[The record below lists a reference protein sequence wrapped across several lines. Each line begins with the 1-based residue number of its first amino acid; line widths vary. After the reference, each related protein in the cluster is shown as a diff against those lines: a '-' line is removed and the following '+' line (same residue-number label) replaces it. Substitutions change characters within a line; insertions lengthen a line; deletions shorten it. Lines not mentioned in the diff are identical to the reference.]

1 MTIAHRN
8 VKGQS
13 GHVFAVGKTGVRMDS
28 FEKQPKDS
36 AYRAEY
42 EAARQSL
49 PRAYRDN
56 DAIIDKAV
64 EAYLTRPKQKN
75 EGVVQRTKARADA
88 ANVVMKEH
96 KQELAVKQ
104 AAKEAKQ
111 VANKKQVAT
120 DSSPQSQSAASMSF
134 ARQAALSNHVKS
146 IVGRYDAEHGV
157 GALDRAIAADRAKE
171 TQINAQAM
179 AQVNREFGLIFGA
192 GPAIAGSI
200 VLWPV
205 AVEKVGAFIIAKTGL
220 ASTAAVFVK
229 GGVGGTA
236 GLAYTEGSTQALLG
250 RAPTMGERI
259 GSFTTGAVFAPGV
272 FSITSKFRAP
282 VNAAINGAAAGGGA
296 NVTGQLID
304 ISIDSNKSTNDFSLL
319 QLSSGMIIGASSSA
333 LGATVMPYYNRSP
346 SLGSSQ
352 SIAAGANVGWRE
364 VIHAAPST
372 ITTVVT
378 QAHLDLLNA
387 LAIPE
392 TRTTPVAKS
401 AK

>member
-49 PRAYRDN
+49 PRAHRDN
-56 DAIIDKAV
+56 DALIDKAV

-96 KQELAVKQ
+96 KQELAVRQ
-104 AAKEAKQ
+104 AVKEAKQ
-111 VANKKQVAT
+111 VANKKQVSA
-120 DSSPQSQSAASMSF
+120 DSSPQNQSAASMSF
-134 ARQAALSNHVKS
+134 ARQAALANHVKS
-146 IVGRYDAEHGV
+146 ALNRYDAAHGA
-157 GALDRAIAADRAKE
+157 GALDRAIVADRAKE

-179 AQVNREFGLIFGA
+179 AQVNKEFGLIFGA

-205 AVEKVGAFIIAKTGL
+205 ALEKAGAFTIAKTGL
-220 ASTAAVFVK
+220 ASTAAMFVK

-236 GLAYTEGSTQALLG
+236 GLAYTETSTHALLG

-272 FSITSKFRAP
+272 FSITSKLSAP
-282 VNAAINGAAAGGGA
+282 ANAAINGGAAGGIG
-296 NVTGQLID
+296 NGIGQTYD
-304 ISIDSNKSTNDFSLL
+304 TYAEGKRFNDFDFTKLIASTFIGTAA
-319 QLSSGMIIGASSSA
+319 SG
-333 LGATVMPYYNRSP
+333 LGGTVKPYYTHTP
-346 SLGSSQ
+346 SLGNSQ
-352 SIAAGANVGWRE
+352 SIVAGANVGWRE
-364 VIHAAPST
+364 VINAAPST
-372 ITTVVT
+372 ATTIVT
-378 QAHLDLLNA
+378 QAHLDLLDT
-387 LAIPE
+387 LANPE
-392 TRTTPVAKS
+392 NTAVVSTKVNK
-401 AK
+401 